1 MFKKLLSLMLAI
13 LIINVGLAQ
22 TVAANT
28 NPEKEAK
35 FAEKV
40 KAGIAK
46 LGTGAEARVEVK
58 LKNKTKLKGYV
69 SEAGADSFT
78 VIDEKSGAAT
88 EVAYSNA
95 KQVKGN
101 NLSKGVKIAI
111 VLGIVAVAL
120 IVALIF
126 IGNTK

>member
-13 LIINVGLAQ
+13 LIMNVGLAQ
-22 TVAANT
+22 TVNANT
-28 NPEKEAK
+28 NAEKEAK

-46 LGTGAEARVEVK
+46 LGTGTEARVEVK
-58 LKNKTKLKGYV
+58 LKDKTKLKGYV
-69 SEAGADSFT
+69 SEANADSFT
-78 VIDEKSGAAT
+78 VIDEKTGAAT

-101 NLSKGVKIAI
+101 NLSKGVTLTLVLVGIFAVLFTFIA
-111 VLGIVAVAL
+111 LASS
-120 IVALIF
+120 
-126 IGNTK
+126 T